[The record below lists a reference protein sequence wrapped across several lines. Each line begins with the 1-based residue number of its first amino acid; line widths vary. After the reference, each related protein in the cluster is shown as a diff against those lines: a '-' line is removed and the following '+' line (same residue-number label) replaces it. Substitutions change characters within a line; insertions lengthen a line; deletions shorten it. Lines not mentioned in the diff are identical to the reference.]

1 MTEGHEAPQLHHV
14 VFAVAPE
21 RHDAVAKLF
30 TDLGFGLENFELAE
44 HGLHINLDW
53 NRGIELISPI
63 AESTAPVANLVQDF
77 LDEHGDGIYTVVLR
91 VPTASAAEAIA
102 QRYGAATRFQQ
113 SFEGDGSHLEEVDL
127 SVFGLPLTFLSTNLR

>member
-1 MTEGHEAPQLHHV
+1 MTDSHDEPQLHHV
-14 VFAVAPE
+14 VFAVASE
-21 RHDAVAKLF
+21 RQDAVAELF
-30 TDLGFGLENFELAE
+30 TDLGFGLENLELSDL
-44 HGLHINLDW
+44 GLHVHLDW

-77 LDEHGDGIYTVVLR
+77 LDKHGDGIYTVVLR

-113 SFEGDGSHLEEVDL
+113 SFEGAGSHLEEVDL